1 MNLKSI
7 ITVQTLEKFYT
18 GIKNLFASKT
28 ELSEGLALKSDKGH
42 AHDDRYYTE
51 SEINTKLEGKA
62 NSSHGTHVP
71 TPQSAD
77 NKKFLRNDN
86 TWQEV
91 TPSNIGA
98 APTSHTHDDRY
109 YTETE
114 TAEAINTAKATLQAS
129 INAKADK
136 EHGSHVPTPQASD
149 NSKFLRNDNT
159 WQKVVPAN
167 IGAADKEHE
176 HTQYTTGGDVSTQ
189 IGVHYQEVIK
199 PLLDLKQEAGSALK
213 LGTTSSTAFRGD
225 YGNTAYQHSQATH
238 APTNAQKNSD
248 ITKSEIEAK
257 LTGDITSHNHS
268 TEYYS
273 KTEVNTELAK
283 KADKEHGTHLT
294 LGTTSSTAYRGDYG
308 NTAYTH
314 SQAAHAPSNAQKNS
328 DITKSE
334 IEAKLTGDIGT
345 HTHNGQYY
353 TETEIDTKLAAVSN
367 AAYTKTQVDEKLAFR
382 DRMHT
387 SLYPT
392 GTDIPANADLNTMNY
407 IKVGCYYCGAN
418 ATVATLKNCPTS
430 VAFMMEVISPL
441 STTYDDETTRTW
453 VYRLR
458 RITLHNTGEQ
468 YIQAVSSGATPGEFS
483 YGAWSKVALKS
494 EIDKAMTSHAH
505 DNLYYKKSEVD
516 TKLTNVADARRV
528 YYKGNVGSTAVYFP
542 LANFV
547 IDDSSNFGNIML
559 SGRMGR
565 WEDTGAANFDIML
578 INRSDAKNGKTITST
593 VSAQGQVATALGVTD
608 IVIYKQSDL
617 SHKAYI
623 KASGYVIWDLEYKQ
637 NQHSVVYNGTSS
649 TTVPTGEL
657 IWSLSTAN
665 KTILSPTGA
674 LSQTGT
680 PSQGGDLT
688 TKSYVDGKI
697 TNHSHPHPQPGN
709 YFVNGFAGM
718 TQDGVMEVGKYQDWH
733 NTNDETIDFS
743 VRVQCDSSNGNTV
756 FLPQKNGRIALL
768 EDCGAFLNKNNEL
781 NTSASNK
788 EHKMQFAQTSGNA
801 DLMPDTNWWS
811 LIRLQHG
818 GYEAGYWQD
827 VAVSFD
833 GKMKIRY
840 NQNGRFGPWRQVMFT
855 DDIWVGT
862 QAQYDAIANKN
873 PNTLYLIKE

>member
-71 TPQSAD
+71 TPQTAD

-149 NSKFLRNDNT
+149 NAKFLRNDNT

-167 IGAADKEHE
+167 IGAADREHE
-176 HTQYTTGGDVSTQ
+176 HTQYIESTDMSTHL
-189 IGVHYQEVIK
+189 GVHYQEVIK
-199 PLLDLKQEAGSALK
+199 PALDLKQDKSSA
-213 LGTTSSTAFRGD
+213 
-225 YGNTAYQHSQATH
+225 
-238 APTNAQKNSD
+238 
-248 ITKSEIEAK
+248 
-257 LTGDITSHNHS
+257 
-268 TEYYS
+268 
-273 KTEVNTELAK
+273 
-283 KADKEHGTHLT
+283 LT

-367 AAYTKTQVDEKLAFR
+367 AAYSKTEVDTKLALR
-382 DRMHT
+382 DRLHA
-387 SLYPT
+387 SLIPS
-392 GTDIPANADLNTMNY
+392 GTEIPANADLNSIDY
-407 IKVGCYYCGAN
+407 IKVGSYYCLSNAN
-418 ATVATLKNCPTS
+418 AGTLANCPTNI
-430 VAFMMEVISPL
+430 AFMMEVLSPIH
-441 STTYDDETTRTW
+441 TGIDDETTRTW

-468 YIQAVSSGATPGEFS
+468 YTQLVSSGGTKGSFTYGE
-483 YGAWSKVALKS
+483 WNKVALKS
-494 EIDKAMTSHAH
+494 EINTAIETHAH

-516 TKLTNVADARRV
+516 TKLSDVADVRRIL
-528 YYKGNVGSTAVYFP
+528 YKGNVGSTATYFP

-547 IDDSSNFGNIML
+547 ADSSNNYGHLTF

-565 WEDTGAANFDIML
+565 WENIGAANFEMML
-578 INRSDAKNGKTITST
+578 LNRSNAKDGNTITST
-593 VSAQGQVATALGVTD
+593 VSAAGEVATALGVTD
-608 IVIYKQSDL
+608 IVIFKQDDL
-617 SHKAYI
+617 SAKAYI
-623 KASGYVIWDLEYKQ
+623 KATGYVIWDLTYSF
-637 NQHSVVYNGTSS
+637 NQHSVVYDGTSS
-649 TTVPTGEL
+649 TETPAGEL

-674 LSQTGT
+674 LSQTGAPT
-680 PSQGGDLT
+680 KEADLT
-688 TKSYVDGKI
+688 TKSYVDGVI
-697 TNHSHPHPQPGN
+697 GSHRHARPQPGN
-709 YFVNGFAGM
+709 YFVDGYAGM
-718 TQDGVMEVGKYQDWH
+718 TPDGVMECGKYQDWH
-733 NTNDETIDFS
+733 NASDASGDYS
-743 VRVQCDSSNGNTV
+743 VRIQCVSDNGNTV
-756 FLPQKNGRIALL
+756 NLPSQSGTLALIS
-768 EDCGAFLNKNNEL
+768 DCGAFLNRNNDL
-781 NTSASNK
+781 NTVESNK
-788 EHKMQFAQTSGNA
+788 AHKMQFAQTSGNA
-801 DLMPDTNWWS
+801 DMMPDTSWWS

-818 GYEAGYWQD
+818 GYDAGYWQD
-827 VAVSFD
+827 IAVSF
-833 GKMKIRY
+833 GGEMKVRY
-840 NQNGRFGPWRQVMFT
+840 NQNGTFGPWRQVMFT
-855 DDIWVGT
+855 DNMWIGT
-862 QAQYDAIANKN
+862 QEEYDAISNKN
-873 PNTLYLIKE
+873 PNVLYLIKE

>member
-1 MNLKSI
+1 
-7 ITVQTLEKFYT
+7 
-18 GIKNLFASKT
+18 
-28 ELSEGLALKSDKGH
+28 
-42 AHDDRYYTE
+42 
-51 SEINTKLEGKA
+51 
-62 NSSHGTHVP
+62 
-71 TPQSAD
+71 
-77 NKKFLRNDN
+77 
-86 TWQEV
+86 
-91 TPSNIGA
+91 
-98 APTSHTHDDRY
+98 
-109 YTETE
+109 
-114 TAEAINTAKATLQAS
+114 
-129 INAKADK
+129 
-136 EHGSHVPTPQASD
+136 
-149 NSKFLRNDNT
+149 
-159 WQKVVPAN
+159 
-167 IGAADKEHE
+167 
-176 HTQYTTGGDVSTQ
+176 
-189 IGVHYQEVIK
+189 
-199 PLLDLKQEAGSALK
+199 
-213 LGTTSSTAFRGD
+213 
-225 YGNTAYQHSQATH
+225 
-238 APTNAQKNSD
+238 
-248 ITKSEIEAK
+248 
-257 LTGDITSHNHS
+257 
-268 TEYYS
+268 
-273 KTEVNTELAK
+273 
-283 KADKEHGTHLT
+283 
-294 LGTTSSTAYRGDYG
+294 
-308 NTAYTH
+308 
-314 SQAAHAPSNAQKNS
+314 
-328 DITKSE
+328 
-334 IEAKLTGDIGT
+334 
-345 HTHNGQYY
+345 
-353 TETEIDTKLAAVSN
+353 
-367 AAYTKTQVDEKLAFR
+367 
-382 DRMHT
+382 MHT